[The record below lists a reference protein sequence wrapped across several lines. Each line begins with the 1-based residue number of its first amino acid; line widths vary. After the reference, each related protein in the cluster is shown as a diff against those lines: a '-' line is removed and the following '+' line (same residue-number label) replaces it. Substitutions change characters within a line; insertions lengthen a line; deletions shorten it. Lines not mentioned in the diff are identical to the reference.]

1 MNAVEPPFGNVLG
14 DVEAL
19 SWLLNQPTGH
29 LEVSVAELAS
39 LWGWG
44 RTRVYRRLE
53 RWEQEGRIA
62 KCGMPGGRWL
72 VSAIADRPMA
82 LTGAV
87 SATPGVPADRVDTE
101 KSQELAPK
109 FSGPIPAGVHQAEW
123 HPDARPDT
131 SRASGR
137 LARMAI
143 SAVLVVIALAIAWF
157 GIRINAWY
165 GATLGRTAEAS
176 LLLAGLSVAA
186 DALALVLPATGRMLW
201 LDRRLGAAAMAW
213 GLWSLTAAIALLA
226 SIGFASLNIADVT
239 AARSRTASDVERL
252 TARLEQI
259 RVERL
264 AIREPRSVAAIDA
277 EIQMAQPGTAAAW
290 RATAGC
296 TDVTLPKSGEA
307 CAPLLALRQAR
318 EAMRRDAIDAE
329 LHDLAIEIDRLPAAT
344 VADPQA
350 DTAARL
356 ARWLTAGLARI
367 TPEDVAMARI
377 AGMAFLP
384 QVGGLVTM
392 LAMALWPGGS
402 QRRKIVSGKSAGAG
416 EAADVDQQRSQWR
429 GRGGR

>member
-1 MNAVEPPFGNVLG
+1 MNAVEPSFGKVL
-14 DVEAL
+14 DDEEAL
-19 SWLLNQPTGH
+19 SWLQNQPTGR

-62 KCGMPGGRWL
+62 KCGGPGGRWL
-72 VSAIADRPMA
+72 VSAVADRPMA

-109 FSGPIPAGVHQAEW
+109 LSGPIPAGVHRAEW
-123 HPDARPDT
+123 HPDAG
-131 SRASGR
+131 RASGR

-165 GATLGRTAEAS
+165 GAMLGRTAEAS

-186 DALALVLPATGRMLW
+186 DSLALVLPATGRMLW

-213 GLWSLTAAIALLA
+213 GLWSLTTVIALLA
-226 SIGFASLNIADVT
+226 SVGFASLNIADVT
-239 AARSRTASDVERL
+239 AARAKTASSIERL
-252 TARLEQI
+252 TARLEQL
-259 RVERL
+259 RLERP

-277 EIQMAQPGTAAAW
+277 EIQIAQPGTAAAW

-318 EAMRRDAIDAE
+318 GEAMRRDAIDAE
-329 LHDLAIEIDRLPAAT
+329 LHDLAIEIERLPAAT

-402 QRRKIVSGKSAGAG
+402 QRRGAS
-416 EAADVDQQRSQWR
+416 EPR
-429 GRGGR
+429 

>member
-1 MNAVEPPFGNVLG
+1 MNAVEPPFGNVR
-14 DVEAL
+14 DDAEAL
-19 SWLLNQPTGH
+19 SWLQNQPTGR

-53 RWEQEGRIA
+53 RWQQEGRIA
-62 KCGMPGGRWL
+62 KCGAPGGRWL
-72 VSAIADRPMA
+72 VSTVADRPMA
-82 LTGAV
+82 LTGAM

-109 FSGPIPAGVHQAEW
+109 LSGPIPAGVHQAEW
-123 HPDARPDT
+123 HPDT

-143 SAVLVVIALAIAWF
+143 SAILVVIALAIAWF

-165 GATLGRTAEAS
+165 GAMLGRTAEAS

-186 DALALVLPATGRMLW
+186 DSLALVLPATGRMLW

-213 GLWSLTAAIALLA
+213 GLWSLTTVIALLA
-226 SIGFASLNIADVT
+226 SVGFASLNIADVT
-239 AARSRTASDVERL
+239 AARAKTASSIERL
-252 TARLEQI
+252 SARLEQL
-259 RVERL
+259 RLERL

-277 EIQMAQPGTAAAW
+277 EIQIAQPGTAAAW

-307 CAPLLALRQAR
+307 CAPLLALRQAHG

-384 QVGGLVTM
+384 QVAGLVTM

-402 QRRKIVSGKSAGAG
+402 QRRKS
-416 EAADVDQQRSQWR
+416 R
-429 GRGGR
+429 

>member
-14 DVEAL
+14 DEEAL
-19 SWLLNQPTGH
+19 SWLQNRPTGR

-62 KCGMPGGRWL
+62 KCGGPGGRWL
-72 VSAIADRPMA
+72 VSAVADRPMA

-109 FSGPIPAGVHQAEW
+109 LSGPIPAGVHRAEW
-123 HPDARPDT
+123 HPDAG
-131 SRASGR
+131 RASGR

-165 GATLGRTAEAS
+165 GAMLGRTAEAS

-186 DALALVLPATGRMLW
+186 DSLALVLPATGRMLW

-213 GLWSLTAAIALLA
+213 GLWSLTTVIALLA
-226 SIGFASLNIADVT
+226 SVGFASLNIADVT
-239 AARSRTASDVERL
+239 AARAKTASSIERL
-252 TARLEQI
+252 TARLEQL
-259 RVERL
+259 RLERP

-277 EIQMAQPGTAAAW
+277 EIQIAQPGTAAAW

-318 EAMRRDAIDAE
+318 GEAMRRDAIDAE
-329 LHDLAIEIDRLPAAT
+329 LHDLAIEIERLPAAT

-402 QRRKIVSGKSAGAG
+402 QRRGAS
-416 EAADVDQQRSQWR
+416 EPR
-429 GRGGR
+429 

>member
-1 MNAVEPPFGNVLG
+1 MNAVEPPLGNVL
-14 DVEAL
+14 DDEEAL
-19 SWLLNQPTGH
+19 TWLQNQPTGR

-62 KCGMPGGRWL
+62 KCGVPGGRRL
-72 VSAIADRPMA
+72 VSAVADCPMA
-82 LTGAV
+82 VTEAV
-87 SATPGVPADRVDTE
+87 SATPGIPADRVDTE

-109 FSGPIPAGVHQAEW
+109 LSGPIPAGVHQVEW

-165 GATLGRTAEAS
+165 GAMLGRTAEAS

-186 DALALVLPATGRMLW
+186 DSLALVLPATGRMLW

-213 GLWSLTAAIALLA
+213 SLWSLTTVIALLA

-239 AARSRTASDVERL
+239 AARAKTASSIERL
-252 TARLEQI
+252 SARLEQL
-259 RVERL
+259 RLERP

-277 EIQMAQPGTAAAW
+277 EIQLEQPGTAAAW

-307 CAPLLALRQAR
+307 CAPLLALRRARR

-384 QVGGLVTM
+384 QVAGLVTM

-402 QRRKIVSGKSAGAG
+402 QRRKIVSGKFPN
-416 EAADVDQQRSQWR
+416 
-429 GRGGR
+429 

>member
-14 DVEAL
+14 DEEAL
-19 SWLLNQPTGH
+19 SWLQNQPTGR

-39 LWGWG
+39 TWGWG

-62 KCGMPGGRWL
+62 KCGVPGGRWL
-72 VSAIADRPMA
+72 VSA
-82 LTGAV
+82 T
-87 SATPGVPADRVDTE
+87 SGVPADRVDTE

-109 FSGPIPAGVHQAEW
+109 LSGPIPAGVHQAEW
-123 HPDARPDT
+123 HPDAG
-131 SRASGR
+131 RASGR

-143 SAVLVVIALAIAWF
+143 SAILVVIALAIAWF

-165 GATLGRTAEAS
+165 GAMLGRTAEAS

-186 DALALVLPATGRMLW
+186 DSLALVLPATGRMLW

-213 GLWSLTAAIALLA
+213 GLWSLTTVIALLA
-226 SIGFASLNIADVT
+226 SVGFASLNIADVT
-239 AARSRTASDVERL
+239 SARAKTASSIERL
-252 TARLEQI
+252 SARLEQL
-259 RVERL
+259 RLERS

-277 EIQMAQPGTAAAW
+277 EIQIAQPGTAAAW

-307 CAPLLALRQAR
+307 CAPLLTLRQAR
-318 EAMRRDAIDAE
+318 GEAMRRDAIDAE

-367 TPEDVAMARI
+367 TPEDIAMARI
-377 AGMAFLP
+377 AGMAFLQ
-384 QVGGLVTM
+384 QVAGLVTM
-392 LAMALWPGGS
+392 LAMVLWPGGS
-402 QRRKIVSGKSAGAG
+402 QRRKIVSGKFPN
-416 EAADVDQQRSQWR
+416 
-429 GRGGR
+429 

>member
-72 VSAIADRPMA
+72 VTAVADRPMA

-87 SATPGVPADRVDTE
+87 SATPGVPVDRVDTN
-101 KSQELAPK
+101 KSQELTPK
-109 FSGPIPAGVHQAEW
+109 SSGPIPAGVHQTEW